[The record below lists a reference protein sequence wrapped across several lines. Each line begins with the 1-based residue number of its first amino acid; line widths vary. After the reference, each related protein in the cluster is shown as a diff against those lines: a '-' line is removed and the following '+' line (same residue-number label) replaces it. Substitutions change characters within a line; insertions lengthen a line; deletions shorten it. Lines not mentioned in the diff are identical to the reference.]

1 MVKWTR
7 QSTNRGPPNFA
18 SGGLPFKDKF
28 GKKVFD
34 IFPYVTY
41 LLSVC
46 TVCLDSTRPIWEE
59 GVGRYK
65 KCEFSCYR
73 RYLMRDGRSVVIVIV
88 TLCRLPMS
96 QVQTVVETK
105 PQLVHM
111 SHNTLSDVNSLWQ
124 PLINHCQKPI
134 LMSPEVFGPT
144 SEISQLN

>member
-46 TVCLDSTRPIWEE
+46 TVCLDSQDLYEKKAWEDT
-59 GVGRYK
+59 K
-65 KCEFSCYR
+65 
-73 RYLMRDGRSVVIVIV
+73 SVSSAV
-88 TLCRLPMS
+88 TG
-96 QVQTVVETK
+96 
-105 PQLVHM
+105 
-111 SHNTLSDVNSLWQ
+111 D
-124 PLINHCQKPI
+124 I
-134 LMSPEVFGPT
+134 
-144 SEISQLN
+144 